1 MLSINMDI
9 FELEQCSDAELLVY
23 IQQDN
28 RFAFNEL
35 YKRHWSNLLDSAY
48 KRLKVE
54 EIAEELVQEVFLNLY
69 LKRHTIII
77 TTSVAAFLH
86 TVLKYKVL
94 DEIRANLVRHNY
106 REEWLSRPSLQ
117 AEDAHTLLENKELSE
132 LIINLSDK
140 LAPKCKEV
148 FLLKHQQ
155 QLSNKKIAEQLQ
167 IAEKT
172 VEGHISTARKTLK
185 LLLKDYK
192 TDFLTVLLLLH
203 VIK

>member
-1 MLSINMDI
+1 VLSINMDI

>member
-106 REEWLSRPSLQ
+106 REEWLSRPLLQ

-192 TDFLTVLLLLH
+192 TDFLTVLLFLH

>member
-192 TDFLTVLLLLH
+192 TDFLTVLLFLH